1 MFINFRTPYRQQ
13 LGYKPLRLPRPQKAT
28 QTVATPTR
36 TATTISVAAPTAV
49 GSAAAV
55 DAEKGVSNKVEV
67 PKKESGAVS
76 KQEEKVQGLA
86 NAAEK
91 CAEVVLVEKPKTVE
105 TLKPKAVEAQQQD
118 TKDQKPKIAEAPK
131 PKVVEPQ
138 QPKVA
143 EAQKP
148 KSEDTAISTPSTS
161 PSVAKEAAPTP
172 SAPPTKTENKKELP
186 AAKSSQP
193 SSDPARTAG
202 AATAKVLP
210 DDEDPLVMLDSPESR
225 SILDLIDG
233 EIEATIVPELEDPSC
248 KYSAQDF
255 ACLVNYEDVGLDF
268 LLQDMQS
275 AWVERVKKQA
285 PLGAVRLGQYVV
297 CKKTTDEVAVFSR
310 GIVVAKNPQGEI
322 LSIDLGCNVFPTREI
337 FPCRRPR
344 QRAGHRQRF
353 RVQVRP
359 GFTVQDPF

>member
-55 DAEKGVSNKVEV
+55 DPEKGVSNKVEV
-67 PKKESGAVS
+67 PKKESGALN

-91 CAEVVLVEKPKTVE
+91 CAEVEKPKTVE
-105 TLKPKAVEAQQQD
+105 TLKPKAVEAQEQD
-118 TKDQKPKIAEAPK
+118 TKEQKPKTAEAPK

-143 EAQKP
+143 QAQKP
-148 KSEDTAISTPSTS
+148 KSEDTAISKPSTS
-161 PSVAKEAAPTP
+161 PSVAKEATPTP
-172 SAPPTKTENKKELP
+172 SAPLTKTENKKELP

-202 AATAKVLP
+202 AATAKVIP
-210 DDEDPLVMLDSPESR
+210 DVEDPLVMLDSPESR

-322 LSIDLGCNVFPTREI
+322 LSIY
-337 FPCRRPR
+337 
-344 QRAGHRQRF
+344 RF
-353 RVQVRP
+353 R
-359 GFTVQDPF
+359 DPVNLWI